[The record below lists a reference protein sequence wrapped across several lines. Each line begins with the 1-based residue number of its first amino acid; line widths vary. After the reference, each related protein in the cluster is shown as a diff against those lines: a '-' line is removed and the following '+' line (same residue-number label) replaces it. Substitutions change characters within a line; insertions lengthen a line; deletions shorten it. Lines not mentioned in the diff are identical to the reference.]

1 MVWFLI
7 IIFSYNYYYYYL
19 IEKRRFLINIGTYN
33 KHLVSVSFFFLVRV
47 LLVGLKFDIYLA
59 VVVRNLIYV

>member
-33 KHLVSVSFFFLVRV
+33 KHHLVSVSFFRV